1 MPPPDHS
8 RAVPPPADP
17 RALGAVPAGA
27 ASAHERQLAGEL
39 LRAFAERFGPGPKPR
54 LFFAPGR
61 VNLMGAHLDY
71 NGGPV
76 MPTAIDRGTF
86 IAARSAAAG
95 RVRLESLLEA
105 ARFEGRL
112 PTGAAAEGSAWPSAA
127 SGRWFDYPL
136 GVLRQS
142 QSAGQLDGGVELLFG
157 GNLPIGAGLSS
168 SASICVGTA
177 LAVEALAGPAAA
189 GGGPERWVEQA
200 LEAERGFVGV
210 RCGIMDPNAVARSR
224 AGHLLWLDCLDGSL
238 EHLPFPGAE
247 VAIGIC
253 DSGVRRD
260 LAAGAFNQRVAEAQ
274 ALLRLLEPD
283 ERRARC
289 LRQVPS
295 ERFEAER
302 DRIDALLARRGSHVF
317 SELARTFR
325 ARELLGAGRLAEF
338 GGLLTSTH
346 ESLRVNYEVSTP
358 ELDLL
363 VELAV
368 AQPGVWGSRL
378 TGAGFGGC
386 TVLLGAPGG
395 EAEIGAA
402 IAAGFAARF
411 GRQPGVRF
419 YRGDAGP
426 RELLL

>member
-8 RAVPPPADP
+8 RALPPPP
-17 RALGAVPAGA
+17 ETQALGGGRA
-27 ASAHERQLAGEL
+27 AAATALERQLGGEL
-39 LRAFAERFGPGPKPR
+39 QRAFLERFGAGAPPR

-86 IAARSAAAG
+86 IAARPAAEG
-95 RVRLESLLEA
+95 RVRLQSLLES

-112 PTGAAAEGSAWPSAA
+112 PAGQLTQGEAWPSAA

-136 GVLRQS
+136 GVLRAARA
-142 QSAGQLDGGVELLFG
+142 AGQLTGGLELLFG

-177 LAVEALAGPAAA
+177 LAVEALAGPAPQ
-189 GGGPERWVEQA
+189 GGGPERWVAQA

-238 EHLPFPGAE
+238 EHLPFPGGE

-274 ALLRLLEPD
+274 ALLRALEPD
-283 ERRARC
+283 ERQARC
-289 LRQVPS
+289 LRQVPP
-295 ERFEAER
+295 ERFQAQR
-302 DRIDALLARRGSHVF
+302 GRLDALLERRGRHVF
-317 SELARTFR
+317 GELARTFE
-325 ARELLGAGRLAEF
+325 ARDLLRAGRHAEF
-338 GGLLTSTH
+338 GALLTTTH
-346 ESLRVNYEVSTP
+346 ASLRELYEVSTP

-386 TVLLGAPGG
+386 TVLLGAPGR
-395 EAEIGAA
+395 ESEVAAA
-402 IAAGFAARF
+402 IVAGFEAKF
-411 GRQPGVRF
+411 GRAPGVRF
-419 YRGDAGP
+419 YRGDPGP